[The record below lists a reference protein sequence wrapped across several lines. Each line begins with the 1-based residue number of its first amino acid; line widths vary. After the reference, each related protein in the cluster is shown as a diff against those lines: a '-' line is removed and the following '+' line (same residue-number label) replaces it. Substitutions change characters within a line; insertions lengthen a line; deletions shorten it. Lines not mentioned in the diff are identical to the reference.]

1 MGRGKIDIKL
11 IENVNNRQVT
21 FSKRRAGLL
30 KKAGELSV
38 LCDSEVAVI
47 IFSSTGKL
55 FEFSSTSMKQTLSRY
70 NRCVASTDNSAVEK
84 KSEEVFCLLSPS
96 AQRMNCEQFC
106 STLKLFPTAVD
117 TRYYVNSS
125 QDNEQPQLQQQTHV
139 LKQEQKE
146 VDSLKDELAKL
157 KTKQLRL
164 LGKDLNGMGLNE
176 LRLLEHQLNE
186 GLLAIKERKEE
197 LLIQQLDYSRKQGG
211 SFLTQLL
218 LPSHELQVE
227 ELRGLF
233 PLNASLPPPFLE
245 YDRPLEKK
253 YSILKESKESLDS
266 DTACEDG
273 VDDEDSNTTLQ
284 LGLPTICR
292 KRKRTE
298 QESPS
303 SNSENQVGSK

>member
-84 KSEEVFCLLSPS
+84 KSE
-96 AQRMNCEQFC
+96 
-106 STLKLFPTAVD
+106 
-117 TRYYVNSS
+117 
-125 QDNEQPQLQQQTHV
+125 DNEQPQSQQQTHV

-157 KTKQLRL
+157 KMKQLRL

-197 LLIQQLDYSRKQGG
+197 LLIQQLEYSRKQEER
-211 SFLTQLL
+211 SALECEALRR
-218 LPSHELQVE
+218 QVE

-233 PLNASLPPPFLE
+233 PLSASLPPPFLE

-303 SNSENQVGSK
+303 SNSENQGGSK

>member
-30 KKAGELSV
+30 KKASELSV

-70 NRCVASTDNSAVEK
+70 NRCVSSTETSVIEK
-84 KSEEVFCLLSPS
+84 KSE
-96 AQRMNCEQFC
+96 
-106 STLKLFPTAVD
+106 
-117 TRYYVNSS
+117 
-125 QDNEQPQLQQQTHV
+125 DNEQPQLQQQTHM

-146 VDSLKDELAKL
+146 VDSLKDELSKL

-164 LGKDLNGMGLNE
+164 SGKDLNGMGLNE

-197 LLIQQLDYSRKQGG
+197 LLIQKLEYSRKQEER
-211 SFLTQLL
+211 SALECETLRR
-218 LPSHELQVE
+218 QVE

-233 PLNASLPPPFLE
+233 PLSSSSPPPYLE
-245 YDRPLEKK
+245 YHHPLEKK
-253 YSILKESKESLDS
+253 YPILKESEETLDS

-273 VDDEDSNTTLQ
+273 VDNEDSNTTLQ
-284 LGLPTICR
+284 LGLPTIGR
-292 KRKRTE
+292 KRKKTE

>member
-1 MGRGKIDIKL
+1 MGRGKIDIRL

-84 KSEEVFCLLSPS
+84 KSE
-96 AQRMNCEQFC
+96 
-106 STLKLFPTAVD
+106 
-117 TRYYVNSS
+117 
-125 QDNEQPQLQQQTHV
+125 DNEQPQSQQQTHV

-146 VDSLKDELAKL
+146 VNSLKDELAKL

-186 GLLAIKERKEE
+186 GLLAIKERK
-197 LLIQQLDYSRKQGG
+197 GG

-233 PLNASLPPPFLE
+233 PLSAGLPPPFLE

>member
-30 KKAGELSV
+30 KKASELSV

-70 NRCVASTDNSAVEK
+70 QRCVASTETSVVEK
-84 KSEEVFCLLSPS
+84 KSEVEDLHL
-96 AQRMNCEQFC
+96 
-106 STLKLFPTAVD
+106 
-117 TRYYVNSS
+117 
-125 QDNEQPQLQQQTHV
+125 DNEQPQPQQQTHV

-146 VDSLKDELAKL
+146 VDSLKDELSKL
-157 KTKQLRL
+157 KIKQLRL

-197 LLIQQLDYSRKQGG
+197 LLIQQLEHSRRQEER
-211 SFLTQLL
+211 SALECETLRR
-218 LPSHELQVE
+218 QVE
-227 ELRGLF
+227 ELHGLF
-233 PLNASLPPPFLE
+233 PISASLPPPYLE
-245 YDRPLEKK
+245 YHHPLEKK
-253 YSILKESKESLDS
+253 YPILKESEESLDS
-266 DTACEDG
+266 DTACVDG
-273 VDDEDSNTTLQ
+273 VDNEDSNTTLQ
-284 LGLPTICR
+284 LGLPTIGR
-292 KRKRTE
+292 KRKKTE

>member
-30 KKAGELSV
+30 KKASELSV

-70 NRCVASTDNSAVEK
+70 NRCVASTETSAVEK
-84 KSEEVFCLLSPS
+84 RSE
-96 AQRMNCEQFC
+96 
-106 STLKLFPTAVD
+106 
-117 TRYYVNSS
+117 
-125 QDNEQPQLQQQTHV
+125 DNEQPQPQQQTHV

-146 VDSLKDELAKL
+146 VDSLKDELSKL
-157 KTKQLRL
+157 KIKQLRL
-164 LGKDLNGMGLNE
+164 LGKDLNGIGLNE

-186 GLLAIKERKEE
+186 GLLAIKDRKEE
-197 LLIQQLDYSRKQGG
+197 LLIQQLENSRRQEER
-211 SFLTQLL
+211 SALECETLRRQARWAFFF
-218 LPSHELQVE
+218 VE

-233 PLNASLPPPFLE
+233 PLSASLPPPYLE
-245 YDRPLEKK
+245 YHHPLEKK
-253 YSILKESKESLDS
+253 YPILKENEESLDS

-273 VDDEDSNTTLQ
+273 VDNEDSNTTLQ
-284 LGLPTICR
+284 LGLPTIGR
-292 KRKRTE
+292 KRKKTE

>member
-30 KKAGELSV
+30 KKASELSV

-70 NRCVASTDNSAVEK
+70 QRCVASTETSAVEK
-84 KSEEVFCLLSPS
+84 KSEVEDLHLP
-96 AQRMNCEQFC
+96 
-106 STLKLFPTAVD
+106 
-117 TRYYVNSS
+117 
-125 QDNEQPQLQQQTHV
+125 QPQQQTHV

-146 VDSLKDELAKL
+146 VDSLKDELSKL
-157 KTKQLRL
+157 KIKQLRL

-197 LLIQQLDYSRKQGG
+197 LLIQQLEYSRRQEER
-211 SFLTQLL
+211 SALECETLRR
-218 LPSHELQVE
+218 QVE
-227 ELRGLF
+227 ELHGLF
-233 PLNASLPPPFLE
+233 PISASLPPPYLE
-245 YDRPLEKK
+245 YHHPLEKK
-253 YSILKESKESLDS
+253 YPILKESEESLDS
-266 DTACEDG
+266 DTACVDG
-273 VDDEDSNTTLQ
+273 VDNEDSNTTLQ
-284 LGLPTICR
+284 LGLPTIGR
-292 KRKRTE
+292 KRKKTE

>member
-21 FSKRRAGLL
+21 FSKRRVGLL

-146 VDSLKDELAKL
+146 MDSLKGELAKL

-197 LLIQQLDYSRKQGG
+197 LLIQQLDYSRKQ
-211 SFLTQLL
+211 
-218 LPSHELQVE
+218 E
-227 ELRGLF
+227 ERSALECETLRRQARDAF
-233 PLNASLPPPFLE
+233 FFV
-245 YDRPLEKK
+245 
-253 YSILKESKESLDS
+253 SILYS
-266 DTACEDG
+266 
-273 VDDEDSNTTLQ
+273 Q
-284 LGLPTICR
+284 
-292 KRKRTE
+292 
-298 QESPS
+298 
-303 SNSENQVGSK
+303 

>member
-84 KSEEVFCLLSPS
+84 KSE
-96 AQRMNCEQFC
+96 
-106 STLKLFPTAVD
+106 
-117 TRYYVNSS
+117 
-125 QDNEQPQLQQQTHV
+125 DNEQPQLQQQTHV
-139 LKQEQKE
+139 LKQEQRE

-233 PLNASLPPPFLE
+233 PLSASLPPPFLE

>member
-84 KSEEVFCLLSPS
+84 KSE
-96 AQRMNCEQFC
+96 
-106 STLKLFPTAVD
+106 
-117 TRYYVNSS
+117 
-125 QDNEQPQLQQQTHV
+125 DNEQPQSQQQTHV

-197 LLIQQLDYSRKQGG
+197 LLIQQLDYSRKQEERSALECETLRRQGG

-227 ELRGLF
+227 ELQGLF
-233 PLNASLPPPFLE
+233 PLSASLPPPFLE

>member
-1 MGRGKIDIKL
+1 
-11 IENVNNRQVT
+11 
-21 FSKRRAGLL
+21 
-30 KKAGELSV
+30 
-38 LCDSEVAVI
+38 
-47 IFSSTGKL
+47 
-55 FEFSSTSMKQTLSRY
+55 MKQTLSRY
-70 NRCVASTDNSAVEK
+70 NRCVSSTESSAVEK
-84 KSEEVFCLLSPS
+84 KSEG
-96 AQRMNCEQFC
+96 
-106 STLKLFPTAVD
+106 
-117 TRYYVNSS
+117 
-125 QDNEQPQLQQQTHV
+125 NEQPQSQQQTHF

-197 LLIQQLDYSRKQGG
+197 LLIQQLEHSRKQEERSALECETLRRQAREAFFFGC

-227 ELRGLF
+227 ELRGLY
-233 PLNASLPPPFLE
+233 PVNSCLPTAYLE
-245 YDRPLEKK
+245 YHHPLEKK
-253 YSILKESKESLDS
+253 YPILKESEESLDS

-273 VDDEDSNTTLQ
+273 VDNEDSNTTLQ
-284 LGLPTICR
+284 LGLPTIGR
-292 KRKRTE
+292 KRKKPE

>member
-30 KKAGELSV
+30 KKANELSV
-38 LCDSEVAVI
+38 LCDAEVAVI

-70 NRCVASTDNSAVEK
+70 NRCLASTETSAREK
-84 KSEEVFCLLSPS
+84 KLE
-96 AQRMNCEQFC
+96 
-106 STLKLFPTAVD
+106 
-117 TRYYVNSS
+117 
-125 QDNEQPQLQQQTHV
+125 DNEQPQPLQTYV
-139 LKQEQKE
+139 PKQEQKE
-146 VDSLKDELAKL
+146 MDILKDELSKL
-157 KTKQLRL
+157 KMDQLRL
-164 LGKDLNGMGLNE
+164 LGKDLSGMGLNE

-186 GLLAIKERKEE
+186 GLLAIKDRKEE
-197 LLIQQLDYSRKQGG
+197 LLIQQLEQSRRQEERAALE
-211 SFLTQLL
+211 SETLRRQL
-218 LPSHELQVE
+218 E

-233 PLNASLPPPFLE
+233 PLSTSLPPSYLE
-245 YDRPLEKK
+245 YHPLEQK
-253 YSILKESKESLDS
+253 YPILKEGEESLDS

-284 LGLPTICR
+284 LGLPIVGR
-292 KRKRTE
+292 KRKKPE
-298 QESPS
+298 QDSPS

>member
-30 KKAGELSV
+30 KKASELSV

-70 NRCVASTDNSAVEK
+70 NRCVVSTETSAVEK
-84 KSEEVFCLLSPS
+84 KSE
-96 AQRMNCEQFC
+96 
-106 STLKLFPTAVD
+106 
-117 TRYYVNSS
+117 
-125 QDNEQPQLQQQTHV
+125 DNEQPQLQQQTHV

-146 VDSLKDELAKL
+146 VDSLKDELSKL

-197 LLIQQLDYSRKQGG
+197 LLIQQLDYSRKQEER
-211 SFLTQLL
+211 SALECETLRR
-218 LPSHELQVE
+218 QVE

-233 PLNASLPPPFLE
+233 PLSASLPPPYLE
-245 YDRPLEKK
+245 YPHPLEKK
-253 YSILKESKESLDS
+253 YPILKESEESLDS

-284 LGLPTICR
+284 LGLPTIGR

>member
-30 KKAGELSV
+30 KKASELSV

-70 NRCVASTDNSAVEK
+70 NRCVSSTESSAVEK
-84 KSEEVFCLLSPS
+84 KSEG
-96 AQRMNCEQFC
+96 
-106 STLKLFPTAVD
+106 
-117 TRYYVNSS
+117 
-125 QDNEQPQLQQQTHV
+125 NEQPQSQQQTHF

-197 LLIQQLDYSRKQGG
+197 LLIQQLEHSRK
-211 SFLTQLL
+211 
-218 LPSHELQVE
+218 QVE
-227 ELRGLF
+227 ELRGLY
-233 PLNASLPPPFLE
+233 PVSSCLPTAYLE
-245 YDRPLEKK
+245 YHHPLEKK
-253 YSILKESKESLDS
+253 YPILKESEESLDS

-273 VDDEDSNTTLQ
+273 VDNEDSNTTLQ
-284 LGLPTICR
+284 LGLPTIGR
-292 KRKRTE
+292 KRKKPE